1 MSIKVKYDQSLIIL
15 LKSIFYESPTDP
27 EEFVPI
33 VKDIKNIP
41 NIISFLELDN
51 NSHRPLDIKTHVSM
65 PLDSNTHNPL
75 DINPQVNKTAIK

>member
-41 NIISFLELDN
+41 NIISFLELNKNTQMEIN
-51 NSHRPLDIKTHVSM
+51 NSIS
-65 PLDSNTHNPL
+65 
-75 DINPQVNKTAIK
+75 